1 MKGGEI
7 MKKGILA
14 LTVLAVLFAVIVAVG
29 VSNSEA
35 ARYGHRS
42 GAALQLMSSLALDD
56 TEQAAL
62 KTAVSTYGPAVKTA
76 MLNFRAAKK
85 QLNTDLK
92 TTTPDGSLLATDA
105 ATVTGAKAQLKAA
118 RTQLNSAL
126 FAALTP
132 QHLQQ
137 LRDQLTAE
145 FQKRLDAKTG
155 RLLSEYT
162 RHLGKQ

>member
-1 MKGGEI
+1 
-7 MKKGILA
+7 MKKNIIALMV
-14 LTVLAVLFAVIVAVG
+14 LTVLLAVIVVVG

-35 ARYGHRS
+35 AHYGHRS
-42 GAALQLMSSLALDD
+42 GADLKLMSALALDD

-76 MLNFRAAKK
+76 MLNFHAAKK

-92 TTTPDGSLLATDA
+92 ATTPDGSLLATDA
-105 ATVTGAKAQLKAA
+105 AAITRAKAQLKAV

-162 RHLGKQ
+162 RHLAKQ